1 MAKQLK
7 TFAFLPLMAA
17 LAFLAGC
24 GGAES
29 QPKKIQPGDA
39 NRVQEAIQADVV
51 EVRRGDVSRPLV
63 VTGTVLPSLEA
74 NVGSK
79 IAGRIEKIAVEEG
92 GEVRQGD
99 LLFRMERSDLLLAEK
114 AAPAT
119 LAMAEASLRE
129 ASLAQE
135 KTGRD
140 RERYAALRERKVI
153 SQQQLDDSETAHALA
168 ASRLDLAKGRLAE
181 AEAGLALSRQRLE
194 DSVVFAPFSGVVV
207 KKTVNEAEIVSPGVP
222 VIALMAIDRV
232 KAEVEIPETS
242 LTAVKRG
249 TPVRVLLDA
258 LPGETF
264 RGAVSRLNARVSPLS
279 RSFKAEIDIPNP
291 ARRIQPGMFA
301 RITVATDLIRN
312 AIVIPQRAM
321 VTDGRGNPAV
331 FAVREER
338 AVSLGIRT
346 GLIGGGLV
354 EVREGLS
361 AGERVVVGG
370 NYGMEENVRIRARI
384 VPY

>member
-1 MAKQLK
+1 
-7 TFAFLPLMAA
+7 MAA
-17 LAFLAGC
+17 LTFLAGC

-114 AAPAT
+114 AARAT

-370 NYGMEENVRIRARI
+370 NYGMEENVQIRARI